1 MRIGN
6 SHSGSNLIHYECY
19 RAGYPSGSLAPGTTK
34 SVRIDCPFKLN
45 GRFFPDTG
53 NWLLI
58 HTHLGHNHPP
68 DPIAKPRKR
77 PSKKNKSLVPA
88 VVAPPIEQHTPLDAS
103 LDSTIASVSAR
114 LHALTPHRRQI
125 AIIKI
130 DSILND
136 QIKGPT
142 TALSPDPSQNRSTN
156 IEIDMPV
163 IESDSPDTTTLHMA
177 QSDMQ
182 MLFLNSPDSPNHYK
196 IDNATHPDTFNE
208 PVNIGCLLGESMFS
222 PEKTN
227 PATSPY
233 PTNEYINSLVDDF
246 YGPTE
251 NTTSTFNMEE
261 LISDPKAK
269 VQEFNKILPVHEPNK
284 HLPTAPTLPT
294 PTPTTSN
301 LSLPAPVTRIT
312 RKRARELPP
321 LMKKYRI
328 RERLQPF
335 ILDPLGGLKTSGSI
349 YARAW
354 SRRRAGE
361 VSQQEHW
368 LTMPGWGGVIA
379 TTFERPVI
387 YYDPGASSQTTFPYL
402 TGPNQHPPIV
412 LTVASLHFCTLQ
424 LDLTLD
430 NLPVPRLCKTWRRY
444 RHEDASHWLDT
455 WGPLIELNEQFVK
468 SNNKERIHSQQVGVV
483 RQSVH
488 EDVLQRHHFKYPA
501 GRQTSLT
508 ESSSGRLTLHQSIQ
522 DSYSRFENEA

>member
-1 MRIGN
+1 M
-6 SHSGSNLIHYECY
+6 
-19 RAGYPSGSLAPGTTK
+19 
-34 SVRIDCPFKLN
+34 
-45 GRFFPDTG
+45 
-53 NWLLI
+53 
-58 HTHLGHNHPP
+58 
-68 DPIAKPRKR
+68 
-77 PSKKNKSLVPA
+77 
-88 VVAPPIEQHTPLDAS
+88 
-103 LDSTIASVSAR
+103 
-114 LHALTPHRRQI
+114 LHI
-125 AIIKI
+125 
-130 DSILND
+130 
-136 QIKGPT
+136 PT
-142 TALSPDPSQNRSTN
+142 LS
-156 IEIDMPV
+156 M
-163 IESDSPDTTTLHMA
+163 
-177 QSDMQ
+177 
-182 MLFLNSPDSPNHYK
+182 
-196 IDNATHPDTFNE
+196 
-208 PVNIGCLLGESMFS
+208 
-222 PEKTN
+222 N
-227 PATSPY
+227 P
-233 PTNEYINSLVDDF
+233 LVDDF

-335 ILDPLGGLKTSGSI
+335 ILDVCEVEPDGHCGFRAIAVALGRSQDEWLDIRQSMVKTVEIYPQLFSDDTLPQPRAEGLNRLRTRKQNV
-349 YARAW
+349 
-354 SRRRAGE
+354 

-387 YYDPGASSQTTFPYL
+387 YYDPGASSQSTFPYL

-412 LTVASLHFCTLQ
+412 LTVASLHFCTLK

-468 SNNKERIHSQQVGVV
+468 SNNKGRKKKQLGPIVV
-483 RQSVH
+483 S
-488 EDVLQRHHFKYPA
+488 D
-501 GRQTSLT
+501 
-508 ESSSGRLTLHQSIQ
+508 
-522 DSYSRFENEA
+522 